1 MKGTRK
7 SPVSRRDYQLHV
19 CVYVL
24 TLEAPPV
31 VHTGLELS
39 VKQNLTLNS

>member
-7 SPVSRRDYQLHV
+7 SPVSRRDYQLHM

-24 TLEAPPV
+24 ILEAVPHV
-31 VHTGLELS
+31 VHTGLELF
-39 VKQNLTLNS
+39 Q